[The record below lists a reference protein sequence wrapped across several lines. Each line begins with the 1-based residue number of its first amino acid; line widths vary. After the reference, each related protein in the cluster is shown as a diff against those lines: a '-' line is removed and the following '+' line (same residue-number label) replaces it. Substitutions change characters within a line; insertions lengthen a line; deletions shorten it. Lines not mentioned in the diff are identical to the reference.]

1 MMRKGYLLALALVL
15 AANAVVLAGVA
26 YNRSGTPK
34 SRMVLTA
41 RELSLSWNYG
51 DFSGRSE
58 NTGMSL
64 NIDWQSDPNSY
75 QQIFTRE
82 KLEAIGFHYP
92 TAVQQGDRAYK
103 HLLDRKAYVV
113 LEYNGA
119 AWEAYLQKT
128 KEKHAEEL
136 AKAQS
141 EKQRENLEERQA
153 YFERNA
159 SRLVL
164 VDIGP
169 DAAALRARYADGSK
183 YLITKARVSAYFN
196 AARKTGDEIH
206 AQIAG
211 LLPNEVNVPRQYHA
225 MIQQVEQERRQF
237 NRKYDSSN
245 PEMPSYKITLVY
257 GQRDEPWIEAV
268 AGK

>member
-1 MMRKGYLLALALVL
+1 MKRKGYLIALALVL

-26 YNRSGTPK
+26 YNRSGMPK
-34 SRMVLTA
+34 ARMVLTA
-41 RELSLSWNYG
+41 RELSLSWGYG
-51 DFSGRSE
+51 DFDGRSE

-64 NIDWQSDPNSY
+64 NIDWQREPNSY
-75 QQIFTRE
+75 QPIFTRE

-92 TAVQQGDRAYK
+92 TAVQPDDRAYK
-103 HLLDRKAYVV
+103 QLLDRKAYVV

-119 AWEAYLQKT
+119 AWEAYLQK
-128 KEKHAEEL
+128 KRDEYAARL
-136 AKAQS
+136 AKAQTDT
-141 EKQRENLEERQA
+141 QRENIEHTQG
-153 YFERNA
+153 YFEKTA

-196 AARKTGDEIH
+196 AARNSGDEIH

-211 LLPNEVNVPRQYHA
+211 LLPNAVNVPRQYHA
-225 MIQQVEQERRQF
+225 MIQQTEQQRRRF
-237 NRKYDSSN
+237 NRQYESSN
-245 PEMPSYKITLVY
+245 PEMPRSKITLAY